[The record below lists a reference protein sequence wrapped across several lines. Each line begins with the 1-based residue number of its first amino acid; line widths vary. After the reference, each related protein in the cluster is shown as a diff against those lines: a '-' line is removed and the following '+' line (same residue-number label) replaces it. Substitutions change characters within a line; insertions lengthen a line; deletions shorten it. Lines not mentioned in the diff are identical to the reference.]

1 MSVASGFDSVQVE
14 ANASPEAV
22 KEGRRRRDVFSD
34 ALEGLDDVVE
44 VVPSG
49 SLARSTHKDP
59 IHDVDLLVIFDF
71 AQHPEWVQPGKSAEE
86 ALEHTRSET
95 KRLLGNFGEDGKE
108 VRITGL
114 RNHSVK
120 CFLDK
125 PDATDAFSVDLTPAI
140 RRSGGGLWIPEKNS
154 EDWISSD
161 PEKLIEMVAAR
172 HAEWNQF
179 RPLVRVLKLWNAVN
193 GKVMKSLVV
202 EVLALVCLRISED
215 RGQALEQFF
224 TGAATAVTVAVCDPT
239 GHCGEIQPKLD
250 KQRANEVLLGAAD
263 LAWRANAAAARDEIP
278 TARCLWN
285 QVFGD
290 AYPKPPGGCK
300 GTGASAV
307 GAAAAGSASLL
318 ARPKRPIRD
327 APQG

>member
-1 MSVASGFDSVQVE
+1 MSIASGFDSLQTE
-14 ANASPEAV
+14 ANADSEAV
-22 KEGRRRRDVFSD
+22 KEARRRRDVFRD
-34 ALEGLDDVVE
+34 ALEGLDDVLE

-49 SLARSTHKDP
+49 SVARSTHKDP

-71 AQHPEWVQPGKSAEE
+71 DQHPEWVKPGESAEA

-125 PDATDAFSVDLTPAI
+125 PDATDAFSVDLTPGI
-140 RRSGGGLWIPEKNS
+140 RRAAGGLWIPEKNS
-154 EDWISSD
+154 EDWITSD
-161 PEKLIEMVAAR
+161 PEKLIELVAVR
-172 HAEWNQF
+172 HGEWNQF
-179 RPLVRVLKLWNAVN
+179 RPLVRVLKLWNAVT

-202 EVLALVCLRISED
+202 EVLALHCLPINDD

-224 TGAATAVTVAVCDPT
+224 TAAASAVVLPVCDPT

-250 KQRANEVLLGAAD
+250 KEKAKEVLLEAAD
-263 LAWRANAAAARDEIP
+263 LAWRANAAAARDEIA

-290 AYPKPPGGCK
+290 AYPKPPGGCT
-300 GTGASAV
+300 GTGATAV
-307 GAAAAGSASLL
+307 GAAVAAATGLA